1 MKVYSSSDQLIGH
14 TPLLE
19 LSNVRKELKLKARVL
34 VKIES
39 MNPGGSIK
47 DRAAKSMLDDAEK
60 KGLVN
65 QDTLII
71 EPTSGNTGIGLASVS
86 AARGYRCL
94 IVMPETM
101 SVERRLLMKAYGA
114 EVVLSDGKLGMKG
127 AIEKAEELAKK
138 HPNSWIAGQFVNP
151 ANSEIHYKTT
161 GPEIWEDTE
170 GQVDVLV
177 AGAGTGGTITGTGRY
192 LKSQNSQIQIVAVE
206 PEKSPVLSQGISG
219 AHGLQGIG
227 AGFVPEILDLDVLD
241 DIMTIDEEEAYCAA
255 RLLGKKEGILA
266 GISGGA
272 ALAAAFKLAK
282 RDDYQDKMIVVILP
296 DNGER
301 YLSTD
306 LYRDELLKLS
316 R

>member
-127 AIEKAEELAKK
+127 AIEKVEELAKK